1 MKKQI
6 LTLSLFLITTIS
18 SITAADI
25 RGTLIDKSDQS
36 PLISAT
42 VQLLSAGDNSVL
54 SGTVSDSNGR
64 FRLSG
69 VARGKY
75 VARIT
80 YVGYESKSIPV
91 SVGNETVDMGKI
103 ALKENTVVLRET
115 EVTAVRAEVKVMQDT
130 VEYNADSYKTQPNAV
145 VEDLLKRLPGVEVGS
160 DGKIT
165 AQGKEVTKI
174 LVDGK
179 EFFSDDAK
187 VASRNIPV
195 DMVDKLQVID
205 RKSDLAR
212 LTGVDDGEDETVI
225 NLTVK
230 KGMKQGWFGNAT
242 VGYGTNGR
250 YSGNMMVNRFVNDNQ
265 FSIVADANNINEMSF
280 SMPGSGRFNRFGG
293 TDGINDAQNIGFNF
307 NVGNEETFR
316 AGGDVM
322 VSHSRQKTTQSSSR
336 QYFFTDSTSYED
348 AWSKA
353 LDRTHNVTGNFR
365 LQWKVDSLNTLDF
378 RPSFMVS
385 VNKSSKVSNT
395 EVTAGDEDLTKVNT
409 SQNTLTS
416 SGTSYDIGGEL
427 VYNHKFRSHPGRSFS
442 TQVTYKYSNTKED
455 ETTYSVNRYL
465 LHPEQDEVRDQM
477 TDNHKWTSR
486 AGARLTWTEPLGN
499 VKNARFLTFSYRMNY
514 YFNNADKL
522 VYDINRDYDPTRAL
536 QILEDEYGIVTNH
549 IVAKSFAEENGV
561 LDEEQSNRFRNDQFT
576 QQVRIGFKQNR
587 KKYRLN
593 VGFSVDPTMMRS
605 KNLINSEKD
614 IPERWVWNYS
624 PYLRFRYTVS
634 KTNSLAIDYRGR
646 SSSPSMTQLQPVPD
660 LSNPSRIVVG
670 NPNLVPSFNHRISV
684 RYNNFNQQKQS
695 SIMAFGN
702 INVTQNSIVSKTT
715 YDSSTGKQTTT
726 YDNVNGVWNADGMM
740 MYTSPIGNRGWR
752 WTNNVFARYS
762 RAVGYNNG
770 EENRSGTLMLSETPS
785 IAFRTDIVDVE
796 LRPYYNFQQTRNSLQ
811 STNSDI
817 HTYGGSFNANYYTPF
832 GLSIGS
838 DITYSASNGYAD
850 GYDNNQWL
858 WNASLS
864 YEFLK
869 NKSATISVKAYDLLQ
884 QKKNVSRNI
893 TANYI
898 EDREFNTIT
907 RYFMLS
913 FSYRFQRL
921 GKGTTEKDINYD
933 GFGPDGNRPPDMP
946 KGDSKSGDQNRRPM
960 GPPPGG
966 RPPF

>member
-1 MKKQI
+1 MKKRI
-6 LTLSLFLITTIS
+6 LTLSLFLITIIS

-91 SVGNETVDMGKI
+91 SVGSETVDMGKI

-322 VSHSRQKTTQSSSR
+322 VSHSRQKTTQSSNR

-536 QILEDEYGIVTNH
+536 QILEAEYGIVTNH